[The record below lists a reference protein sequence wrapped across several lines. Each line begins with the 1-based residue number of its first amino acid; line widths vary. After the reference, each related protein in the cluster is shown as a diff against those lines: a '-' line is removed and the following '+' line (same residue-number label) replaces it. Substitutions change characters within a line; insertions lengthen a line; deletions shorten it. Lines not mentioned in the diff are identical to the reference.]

1 MSVLIMGVHKSN
13 CIGCMC
19 TDDDSNYCWAAERY
33 IPMEGEPEF
42 CPMVELPDN
51 GDLVDRDAVERLAVE
66 IWMRNSNG
74 DDAMQ
79 ELIHKLREEVPVVI
93 PAERS
98 EASLCVCDNCDQR
111 NDKGCSVC
119 KYINERSE
127 DGET

>member
-1 MSVLIMGVHKSN
+1 MSVLLKGLNMPRDG
-13 CIGCMC
+13 
-19 TDDDSNYCWAAERY
+19 ERLKVWIEDNGQVIVDKRTY
-33 IPMEGEPEF
+33 YEEYEA
-42 CPMVELPDN
+42 VELPDH
-51 GDLVDRDAVERLAVE
+51 GDLVDRDVVERLAVE

-93 PAERS
+93 PAEKS
-98 EASLCVCDNCDQR
+98 EESLCICDNCDQR

-119 KYINERSE
+119 KYIVNERSE